1 MPPFLTYFTA
11 RHTTLHTTQ
20 GTAHHG
26 TRCKHM
32 THTKAQPAHNF
43 AYNTKAHHFEYN
55 ISPSLLIQ
63 PIQLHPHLLRHIC
76 FSHYNALT
84 MDQPFQHWTNF
95 VKLDRANLA
104 LLRRVLERPS
114 SHLPRLLP
122 RYQKCLL
129 ISVFWSVTKV
139 LIVFVDSCT
148 KVDFIFLVRAVSL
161 LMVLLR

>member
-1 MPPFLTYFTA
+1 MKTGAMFLQRRLATSPHLF
-11 RHTTLHTTQ
+11 
-20 GTAHHG
+20 HG
-26 TRCKHM
+26 
-32 THTKAQPAHNF
+32 PAHNV
-43 AYNTKAHHFEYN
+43 AYDTQHCTRWHTMLTYDTKALFGVL
-55 ISPSLLIQ
+55 SPCLNMRWRTKWKILGTTWKYS
-63 PIQLHPHLLRHIC
+63 
-76 FSHYNALT
+76 
-84 MDQPFQHWTNF
+84 PFQHWTNF

-114 SHLPRLLP
+114 PHLPRLLP
-122 RYQKCLL
+122 RYQKCLH